1 MRTFIAVLVLIFSLQ
16 SWTKADDIS
25 DFELDGI
32 SIGDSILNFISEDV
46 ISTEHVQFYPKNN
59 KFKQINIETNTLK
72 LETYDAV
79 AIAVKSNDKNYIIHE
94 IKGWKKF
101 SNHKECLNAKE
112 QVTKDLK
119 DLFKDANYKINTYT
133 NETSEDPNSTYKSVD
148 FILQNGLARVYCID
162 WSDEFKNK
170 GPFYNDSVT
179 VTIYNSE
186 FQEFLATAY

>member
-1 MRTFIAVLVLIFSLQ
+1 MRLFIAVIILISNLQ
-16 SWTKADDIS
+16 SLTKADDIT

-46 ISTEHVQFYPKNN
+46 ISTEYAQFYPKNN
-59 KFKQINIETNTLK
+59 KFKQINITTNTLK
-72 LETYDAV
+72 LETYDGV
-79 AIAVKSNDKNYIIHE
+79 SIAVKSNDKNYIIHE

-133 NETSEDPNSTYKSVD
+133 TETSEDPNSTYKSVD
-148 FILQNGLARVYCID
+148 FILQDGLARVYCID
-162 WSDEFKNK
+162 WSEEFKNK
-170 GPFYNDSVT
+170 GKFYDDSLT
-179 VTIYNSE
+179 ITIYNSE
-186 FQEFLATAY
+186 FQEFLKTAY